1 MESDSFRSQPTN
13 LQKGKGQVLRFRM
26 FGPHC
31 VWWFINFVCVR
42 EGSGLGRSPTLCRA
56 MMDYP
61 KGAGTR
67 GKPAPGKCLSGRP
80 QKKRFSLLGVKFVRV
95 WNWIWGPGASV
106 DEICLFHYGNYFC
119 GCGWDLAL
127 PKQKFVWKV
136 TGTKFDEWHDII
148 SSIKPMQII

>member
-31 VWWFINFVCVR
+31 VWWFINCVCER
-42 EGSGLGRSPTLCRA
+42 GFRSGEVPNTLSCDDGLPERSRH
-56 MMDYP
+56 
-61 KGAGTR
+61 KRKTR
-67 GKPAPGKCLSGRP
+67 TRKMLIWPAA
-80 QKKRFSLLGVKFVRV
+80 KKRFGLLGVKFVRV

-148 SSIKPMQII
+148 SFIKPMQLI